1 MCVPGLKIGKE
12 MLAAFE
18 MRKKNQQLCTFRECL
33 LILIIPAVSPE
44 LEIRS

>member
-18 MRKKNQQLCTFRECL
+18 MRKKINNFVCL
-33 LILIIPAVSPE
+33 GNVY
-44 LEIRS
+44 